1 MANSKLGR
9 PTKERLALVRNQ
21 VSSLLWNGYLETTL
35 VKAKSVKATAEKQ
48 LTLAINTYKD
58 VVKVS
63 KTKIE
68 NGKEI
73 SVEVLNDGPK
83 KLAARRKL
91 MGFLYDLQEQ
101 RKPKEAKADFI
112 ARTEDSA
119 SILDILPKNYVVR
132 IILMAFIMACLFFVM
147 YIPWLVKDIKS
158 KKQSKLLVSTT
169 NTTIPNNNSVRD
181 TKDLIELQ
189 SANVTN
195 KNNSKTSKSKIKKST
210 KNTKDN

>member
-112 ARTEDSA
+112 ARTEDIA
-119 SILDILPKNYVVR
+119 HP
-132 IILMAFIMACLFFVM
+132 
-147 YIPWLVKDIKS
+147 
-158 KKQSKLLVSTT
+158 
-169 NTTIPNNNSVRD
+169 
-181 TKDLIELQ
+181 LIEKIF
-189 SANVTN
+189 NVYAPRYAERAERLGQGGGYIRIV
-195 KNNSKTSKSKIKKST
+195 KLGARKG
-210 KNTKDN
+210 DNAEMARLELIEE